1 MKKENIILAIV
12 TCICTLGIVILI
24 AIGFQIF
31 KNKTT
36 TTSIETQQRV
46 EEQEYEEIDPGN
58 TDLDLV
64 ILDGLSIEELL
75 SVIMDDAVKIED
87 SSSRIEELANE
98 DIVGNVNEIRQ
109 MVIDDLIRVER
120 MEYYG
125 TAIYYS
131 PLFELVDSNGDMR
144 YEEMYDVIIELFDLT
159 DQYRYIGKLVFDM
172 TDAIKLYGALPE
184 EWKET
189 FEELITSRNLN
200 E

>member
-75 SVIMDDAVKIED
+75 SVIMDDAGKIED

-109 MVIDDLIRVER
+109 MVIDDLIR
-120 MEYYG
+120 
-125 TAIYYS
+125 
-131 PLFELVDSNGDMR
+131 
-144 YEEMYDVIIELFDLT
+144 DLLSRS
-159 DQYRYIGKLVFDM
+159 QYRYSRRIAHDEFGADPASRLLQRQRFFLR
-172 TDAIKLYGALPE
+172 IK
-184 EWKET
+184 
-189 FEELITSRNLN
+189 
-200 E
+200 